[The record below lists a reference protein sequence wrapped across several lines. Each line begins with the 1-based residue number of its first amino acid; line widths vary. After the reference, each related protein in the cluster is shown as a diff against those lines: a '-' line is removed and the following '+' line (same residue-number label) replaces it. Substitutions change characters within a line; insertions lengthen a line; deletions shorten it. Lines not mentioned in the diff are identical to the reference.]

1 VPAMTDAIELVCF
14 DVGGVI
20 VRICRT
26 WAEGCAAAGVAPRD
40 LALWEET
47 GPARKALIHKYQTGR
62 IGGSTFA
69 DRISTLVSG
78 IYSPAEIMG
87 VHHAW
92 LLDEYEG
99 VGDLVEKV
107 HRAGFET
114 AALSNTNHE
123 HWCRMGEYPTVM
135 RIRHHL
141 PSHRLGLQK
150 PDPKIYHRLEQQLGY
165 GGAQIIFF
173 DDKIE
178 NIEGAR
184 AAGWHAEL
192 IDPAAS
198 PVAQITEALGAH
210 GITV

>member
-1 VPAMTDAIELVCF
+1 MTDAIELVCF
-14 DVGGVI
+14 DIGGVI

-26 WAEGCAAAGVAPRD
+26 WAEGCAAAGITPRN
-40 LALWEET
+40 LELWKET
-47 GPARKALIHKYQTGR
+47 GPARKSLIHKYQVGR
-62 IGGSTFA
+62 IDGTTFA
-69 DRISTLVSG
+69 DRTSALVSG
-78 IYSPAEIMG
+78 LYSPAEIMG

-99 VGDLVEKV
+99 VADLVGRL
-107 HRAGFET
+107 HLNGLET
-114 AALSNTNHE
+114 AALSNTSHE
-123 HWCRMGEYPTVM
+123 HWCRMGEYPAVM

-165 GGAQIIFF
+165 GGTQVIFF

-178 NIEGAR
+178 NVEGAR
-184 AAGWHAEL
+184 AVGWHSEL

-198 PVAQITEALGAH
+198 PAAQITETLRSH
-210 GITV
+210 GVSI

>member
-1 VPAMTDAIELVCF
+1 MTDAIELVCF

-26 WAEGCAAAGVAPRD
+26 WTEGCAAAGITPRD
-40 LALWEET
+40 LVLWEET
-47 GPARKALIHKYQTGR
+47 GPARTALIHEHQTGR
-62 IGGSTFA
+62 IDGATFA
-69 DRISTLVSG
+69 DRISALVSG

-99 VGDLVEKV
+99 VGDLVEQV

-114 AALSNTNHE
+114 AVLSNTSHE
-123 HWCRMGEYPTVM
+123 HWCRMGEYPAVM
-135 RIRHHL
+135 RVRHHL
-141 PSHRLGLQK
+141 TSHRLGLQK
-150 PDPKIYHRLEQQLGY
+150 PDPKIYQRLEQQLGY

-173 DDKIE
+173 DDKVE
-178 NIEGAR
+178 NIEAAR
-184 AAGWHAEL
+184 AAGWHGEL

-198 PVAQITEALGAH
+198 PAAQITAALGAH
-210 GITV
+210 GITI